1 MEMYQI
7 HLRPTDFFEAN
18 PALDVPSKKNEASVL
33 VPCCGKNGVTNGNG
47 CGSVQ
52 KDPVAHLQGSNNGAD
67 AKAAGAHVA

>member
-1 MEMYQI
+1 MYQI

-18 PALDVPSKKNEASVL
+18 PSLDVPSKKNESSVL
-33 VPCCGKNGVTNGNG
+33 VPCCGGTNAATNGNG

-52 KDPVAHLQGSNNGAD
+52 KDAVAHGQGANNAVD